1 MHLILRALFLQPSR
15 GRMMIVGKYGDA
27 PFVRNTS
34 EGTDVLLQR
43 HTDVRQMSRL
53 VLQRSTVEESTNA

>member
-1 MHLILRALFLQPSR
+1 
-15 GRMMIVGKYGDA
+15 MIVGKYGDA